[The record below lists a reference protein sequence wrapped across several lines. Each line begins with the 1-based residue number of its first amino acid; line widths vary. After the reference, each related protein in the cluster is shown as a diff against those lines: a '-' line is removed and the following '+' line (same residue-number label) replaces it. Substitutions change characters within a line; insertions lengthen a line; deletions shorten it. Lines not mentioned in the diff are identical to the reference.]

1 MSTDAPFRRQIY
13 QRGTLL
19 IKKCVTKPNMHLN
32 VLHTQVFISI
42 DIHLSLYTHTRTRLI
57 CSLVWFSSHYHSTGC
72 QCSNTDGQLATVTH
86 DPGYLLLP

>member
-42 DIHLSLYTHTRTRLI
+42 EIHLSLYTHTHVHVLYVLWCGLAPTITALAVSVQTRMD
-57 CSLVWFSSHYHSTGC
+57 S
-72 QCSNTDGQLATVTH
+72 
-86 DPGYLLLP
+86 